1 MKSIGKILVWAVVG
15 FLSGYLF
22 MFLLKDSP
30 ANLNISFMSF
40 EMTIIFMTLSI
51 ALIIFSLYGFV
62 KIKSEAKRHV
72 TGDEEDERDAYLYKR
87 YSDIMLAA
95 SIAMYFSI
103 LMLALVAVTDQHNAI
118 IFISFALLLVSISLN
133 ILYSG
138 LVSVI
143 YPDRNLPSLN
153 DKQYAKK
160 LLEVSDEGERHV
172 MLHGMYRAYSNL
184 NALLLLSLFLFIGYS
199 VISGVSQLFSIVII
213 VLILV
218 ITNTQYM
225 LTIRNK

>member
-103 LMLALVAVTDQHNAI
+103 LMLALVAVTDQHNAF